1 MLKTLIME
9 DKEDLT
15 DSDNNQTD
23 PPVEENGDSDQ
34 ELEESPTMLKTRL
47 HEAYSKQE
55 DLQSKYLRTF
65 ADLENI
71 KKRSIRDRDE
81 AIQRARLQLI
91 EDLLP
96 VIDAFKMGMSEANK
110 FDPDGP
116 IVNGFNMATNQL
128 QNVLGEYGLVCIEET
143 GGQFDPNIHEAIG
156 HEESEEEDTVLKII
170 RIGYRLKD
178 HLIRPASVIISQRRK
193 DQASN

>member
-1 MLKTLIME
+1 ME

-15 DSDNNQTD
+15 DSDNNQTE
-23 PPVEENGDSDQ
+23 PPVEENEDSDQ
-34 ELEESPTMLKTRL
+34 NLEESPTMLKTRL

-65 ADLENI
+65 ADLENL
-71 KKRSIRDRDE
+71 KKRSIRDREE

-96 VIDAFKMGMSEANK
+96 VIDAFKMGMIEATK

-143 GGQFDPNIHEAIG
+143 GAI
-156 HEESEEEDTVLKII
+156 
-170 RIGYRLKD
+170 
-178 HLIRPASVIISQRRK
+178 
-193 DQASN
+193 

>member
-1 MLKTLIME
+1 ME

-15 DSDNNQTD
+15 DSDNNQTE
-23 PPVEENGDSDQ
+23 PPVEENEDSDQ
-34 ELEESPTMLKTRL
+34 NLEESPTMLKSRL

-65 ADLENI
+65 ADLENL
-71 KKRSIRDRDE
+71 KKRSIRDREE

-96 VIDAFKMGMSEANK
+96 VIDAFKMGMIEATK

-128 QNVLGEYGLVCIEET
+128 QNVLGEYGLVCIEKT

-178 HLIRPASVIISQRRK
+178 HLIRPASVIISQKRK
-193 DQASN
+193 DQASE

>member
-15 DSDNNQTD
+15 DSDNIQTE

-65 ADLENI
+65 ADLENL
-71 KKRSIRDRDE
+71 KKRSIRDREE
-81 AIQRARLQLI
+81 AIKRARLQLI

-143 GGQFDPNIHEAIG
+143 GEEFDPNIHEAIG

-193 DQASN
+193 DQASD

>member
-1 MLKTLIME
+1 ME

-15 DSDNNQTD
+15 DSDNNQTE
-23 PPVEENGDSDQ
+23 PPIEENKDLDQ
-34 ELEESPTMLKTRL
+34 EELEEHPTMLKTRL

-65 ADLENI
+65 ADLENL
-71 KKRSIRDRDE
+71 KKRSIRDRE
-81 AIQRARLQLI
+81 ESIQRARLQLI

-96 VIDAFKMGMSEANK
+96 VIDAFKMGMSEATK
-110 FDPDGP
+110 VDPDGP
-116 IVNGFNMATNQL
+116 IVNGFKMATNQL

-178 HLIRPASVIISQRRK
+178 HLIRPASVIISQK
-193 DQASN
+193 DHASD